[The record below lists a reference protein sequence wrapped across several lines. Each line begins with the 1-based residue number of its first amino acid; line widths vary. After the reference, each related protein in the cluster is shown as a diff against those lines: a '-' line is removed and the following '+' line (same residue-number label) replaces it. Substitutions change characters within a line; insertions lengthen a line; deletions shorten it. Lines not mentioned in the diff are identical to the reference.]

1 MKKSYITYKIF
12 LEFVKRKSKRNF
24 YSSRKLVQKQH
35 KESKGRLEVTK
46 RPLENP

>member
-24 YSSRKLVQKQH
+24 YSSRKLEFRNNTK
-35 KESKGRLEVTK
+35 KAKGVLK
-46 RPLENP
+46 